1 MCSKPDVKILSH
13 IKLKNAFV
21 YRLIKGSF
29 KSKVMH
35 DLKGLRT
42 TATDNIINLFNYFI
56 MCGAMRH
63 TDVQEA
69 LRI

>member
-1 MCSKPDVKILSH
+1 MYSKPDVKTKISQ

-21 YRLIKGSF
+21 YRLIKGEF

-42 TATDNIINLFNYFI
+42 NATKECNLP
-56 MCGAMRH
+56 
-63 TDVQEA
+63 V
-69 LRI
+69 